1 MSFMIYELPGYIQ
14 KPDGTLITHMILFR
28 RLVPEL
34 QKLMVVL
41 QVNIVLCN
49 DDMEFIII
57 IEETFIIFLK
67 NFLSPFNLG
76 NPNEPRYLES
86 WQFICCRVQP

>member
-1 MSFMIYELPGYIQ
+1 MSFMIYELLGYIQ
-14 KPDGTLITHMILFR
+14 KPDGTLITHMILLR

-41 QVNIVLCN
+41 QVNILLCN

-57 IEETFIIFLK
+57 IEET
-67 NFLSPFNLG
+67 
-76 NPNEPRYLES
+76 
-86 WQFICCRVQP
+86 

>member
-1 MSFMIYELPGYIQ
+1 MSFMIYELPGYFQ
-14 KPDGTLITHMILFR
+14 MTDGTLITHMILIR

-34 QKLMVVL
+34 YKLMVIL
-41 QVNIVLCN
+41 QVNILLCN

-57 IEETFIIFLK
+57 IEETFIIF
-67 NFLSPFNLG
+67 FLNCLLPFNLG